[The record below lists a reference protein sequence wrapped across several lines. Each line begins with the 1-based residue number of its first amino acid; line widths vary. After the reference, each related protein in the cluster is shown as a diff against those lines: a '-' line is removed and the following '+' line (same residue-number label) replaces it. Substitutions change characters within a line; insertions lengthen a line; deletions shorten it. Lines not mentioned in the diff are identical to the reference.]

1 METAAILFD
10 LDDTLVVDEA
20 AGEAA
25 LLATCVEPQ
34 KRYGLEPHA
43 LARTVRQCARELWRA
58 APTFAYCCAI
68 GLGSVEGLW
77 ARFLGNDP
85 QVQTLQAWAPTY
97 RRQAWANALAAY
109 GVRDTHLAEQLAE
122 AFQAERRARHRTYP
136 EVDAVLR
143 ELQSRYRLAVV
154 TNGTPDLQREKLEAV
169 GLVPY
174 FTSVTVSGALGS
186 GKPDPRIFAHTL
198 ARLGVP
204 PTQAVMVGND
214 LTRDIRGARQA
225 GIAGIWVNRTGT
237 ASAAGDTAPDA
248 EIASLLELLQMYRG
262 LPAMLNNE

>member
-1 METAAILFD
+1 MATAAILFD

-43 LARTVRQCARELWRA
+43 LVRTVRHCARELWRA
-58 APTFAYCCAI
+58 APTFAYCRAI

-77 ARFLGNDP
+77 AHFLGSAP
-85 QVQTLQAWAPTY
+85 QVKTLRAWAPIY
-97 RRQAWANALAAY
+97 RRDAWANALAAY
-109 GVRDTHLAEQLAE
+109 GVRDMHLAEQLAE
-122 AFQAERRARHRTYP
+122 TFQAERRARHRAFP

-143 ELQSRYRLAVV
+143 ELQSRYRLAIV
-154 TNGTPDLQREKLEAV
+154 TNGAPYLQREKLEGV
-169 GLVPY
+169 GLIAY
-174 FTSVTVSGALGS
+174 FTIVTVSGEVGI

-237 ASAAGDTAPDA
+237 ASAAADIAPDA
-248 EIASLLELLQMYRG
+248 EITSLLEVVQMYRG
-262 LPAMLNNE
+262 LPAMLNDE